1 MKANPSLESPRVFL
15 ILRYSRRVG
24 RGAAGGEEEMDT
36 GADDG
41 DQDAAEHP
49 EEDAEEAP
57 LSEDKDKDTSEESAE
72 KDTPVDQGLQPQVS
86 RRICLVLC

>member
-1 MKANPSLESPRVFL
+1 M
-15 ILRYSRRVG
+15 SRAPLLCLASKG
-24 RGAAGGEEEMDT
+24 EEGEEEMDT